1 MNNKSF
7 YLEEKYIYKLFNEV
21 KFDEREFDKMDDEM
35 PEILKKKIK
44 KNLNKKIRSRS
55 YIKAA
60 KRSSVAAAVL
70 LVLLIGA
77 GAVSPTLAKNI
88 PIVNSI
94 FQILNNKFG
103 YFEEYI
109 PYSQL
114 VDKSVTDNGITL
126 TINEALADDAKLIL
140 GYTIKSNSKIQG
152 LQVVGLMRFLKVNGS
167 TVGGGSSAGEYLDD
181 TTFVGIDRIS
191 YHSQSSSDQLKV
203 DLNVDDIMGIKGKW
217 NFSFTVSKAELV
229 KKTTVFKTTNKVD
242 LPEGIV
248 TVDKVVF
255 TPIDSTIYF
264 SGNYK
269 DKNAETRAMD
279 AVVYRWFIFDGQ
291 GTELSSEGGSWGG
304 NADLP
309 YGKDF
314 KGTAQ
319 FQKVKN
325 IPQYLTVIP
334 CRFKVTNADSVSE
347 NLQTG
352 EETPIIKTKNPSE
365 SSQVINGNYPIELS
379 QGKMGKLIIKDIT
392 TENGE
397 TVVRYTAEGKA
408 PYFQGSSLHVK
419 NAAGEY
425 VTPKRYDIRRDEEHP
440 NDFTMVFPALDLSK
454 QYSVGTFQFENIE
467 FMEDLKFKIELN
479 Q

>member
-1 MNNKSF
+1 MADKSF
-7 YLEEKYIYKLFNEV
+7 YLEEKDIYKLLNEV
-21 KFDEREFDKMDDEM
+21 KFEEREFAKTDDEM
-35 PEILKKKIK
+35 PEILKEKIK
-44 KNLNKKIRSRS
+44 KNLNKEIRNRS

-60 KRSSVAAAVL
+60 KKSSIAAAVL

-77 GAVSPTLAKNI
+77 GTVSPTLAKNI
-88 PIVNSI
+88 PVINSI

-103 YFEEYI
+103 YYAEYM

-140 GYTIKSNSKIQG
+140 GYTIKSTSKIEA

-181 TTFVGIDRIS
+181 TTFVGIYNIT
-191 YHSQSSSDQLKV
+191 YHSPSSSDQLKV
-203 DLNVDDIMGIKGKW
+203 DFNVDDIMGIKGKW
-217 NFSFTVSKAELV
+217 NFSFTVSKADLV
-229 KKTTVFKTTNKVD
+229 KKTMVFKTTNKVD

-269 DKNAETRAMD
+269 DKNAETRAMED
-279 AVVYRWFIFDGQ
+279 VVYRWFIFDDQ
-291 GTELSSEGGSWGG
+291 GTELSSVGGSWGG

-314 KGTAQ
+314 KGKAQ

-334 CRFKVTNADSVSE
+334 CRSKVTNGDGVSE
-347 NLQTG
+347 NLETD
-352 EETPIIKTKNPSE
+352 EMTPIIKTKNPSE
-365 SSQVINGNYPIELS
+365 SLQVINGNYPMELS
-379 QGKMGKLIIKDIT
+379 QGKMGKLIIKNIT

-397 TVVRYTAEGKA
+397 TVVHYTAEGKA

-425 VTPKRYDIRRDEEHP
+425 VMPKRYDIRRDEEHP
-440 NDFTMVFPALDLSK
+440 NDFMMVFPALDLSK
-454 QYSVGTFQFENIE
+454 QYSVGTFQFENID